1 LHVFSVNNI
10 GLDIY
15 QKCRSYNVVCQ
26 MAKLSLKYVMGQVQ
40 TWQLNVNKKKGIFLQ
55 TVDKELKADQA
66 IG

>member
-1 LHVFSVNNI
+1 
-10 GLDIY
+10 
-15 QKCRSYNVVCQ
+15 